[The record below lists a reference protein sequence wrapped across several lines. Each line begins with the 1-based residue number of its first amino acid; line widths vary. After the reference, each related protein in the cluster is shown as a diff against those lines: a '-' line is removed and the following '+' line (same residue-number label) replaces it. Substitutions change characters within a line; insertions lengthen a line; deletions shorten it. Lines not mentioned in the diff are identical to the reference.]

1 MIELVDVKKI
11 YKMGAVNVNA
21 LNGVSLKID
30 KGEFI
35 AIIGASGSGKST
47 IMNILGC
54 LDVPTSGQSIIDGE
68 NVAEMSGDQLAE
80 IRNRKIGFVFQ
91 TFNLLSRQTAL
102 SNVLLPLLY
111 SKQKDRKS
119 KSKEALERVGLGD
132 RISHKP
138 TQLSGGQQQRVA
150 IARAL
155 VNSPAILLADEPT
168 GNLDSTSTDEIISI
182 FRDLNEKERITVIVV
197 THEEEI
203 AVQAHRTIT
212 MKDGLI
218 TSDEKNP
225 SIKSAGI
232 R

>member
-1 MIELVDVKKI
+1 MIELINVKKI
-11 YKMGAVNVNA
+11 YQMGTVNVNA
-21 LNGVSLKID
+21 LNGVSLKINQ
-30 KGEFI
+30 GEFI

-54 LDVPTSGQSIIDGE
+54 LDVPTSGKSVIDGQ

-80 IRNRKIGFVFQ
+80 IRNRKFGFVFQ

-168 GNLDSTSTDEIISI
+168 GNLDSTSTDEILSI
-182 FRDLNEKERITVIVV
+182 FRDLNEKERITVIMV
-197 THEEEI
+197 THEKEI
-203 AVQAHRTIT
+203 AAQAHRTIS

-218 TSDEKNP
+218 TSDEKHP
-225 SIKSAGI
+225 TIKSDNI